1 MNPYFSSS
9 FYKEYTALLKPSECI
24 TDDKNVTD
32 LLDSRDDTLF
42 FFYTFTKDLVVLQ
55 RLDMLLKQL
64 LVQYL
69 KLFLRI

>member
-1 MNPYFSSS
+1 MNPYFPSS

-42 FFYTFTKDLVVLQ
+42 YTFTKDLVVLQ

-64 LVQYL
+64 LAQYL

>member
-42 FFYTFTKDLVVLQ
+42 FYTFTKDLVVLQ

>member
-24 TDDKNVTD
+24 TDDKNFTD
-32 LLDSRDDTLF
+32 LLDSRDDTL

-64 LVQYL
+64 LAQYL

>member
-9 FYKEYTALLKPSECI
+9 FYKEYTALLRPSECI

-42 FFYTFTKDLVVLQ
+42 FT
-55 RLDMLLKQL
+55 LL
-64 LVQYL
+64 
-69 KLFLRI
+69 LRT

>member
-42 FFYTFTKDLVVLQ
+42 LHFY
-55 RLDMLLKQL
+55 
-64 LVQYL
+64 
-69 KLFLRI
+69 

>member
-9 FYKEYTALLKPSECI
+9 FYKEYTALLRPSECI

-42 FFYTFTKDLVVLQ
+42 FYTFTKDLVVLQ

-64 LVQYL
+64 LAQYL

>member
-9 FYKEYTALLKPSECI
+9 FYKEYTALLRPSECI

-42 FFYTFTKDLVVLQ
+42 FYTFTKDLVVLQ

-64 LVQYL
+64 LAHYL

>member
-42 FFYTFTKDLVVLQ
+42 YTFTKDLVVLQ

>member
-24 TDDKNVTD
+24 TGDKNVTD
-32 LLDSRDDTLF
+32 LLDSRDDTP
-42 FFYTFTKDLVVLQ
+42 FYTFTKDLVVLQ

-64 LVQYL
+64 LAQYL